1 MAHTQAD
8 RTGPETQP
16 SAVPATAPTTAPAG
30 PSAGLPTGR
39 PEGEAAPP
47 PRMLRAEVLLVLG
60 VSLGISAISAA
71 VYLVGAL
78 TGPKALASSQAVLNG
93 SAAPGRPWLDL
104 SLQLVGILAGV
115 VPALFAVHLLARDPV
130 PARLGLDRDRLGGDA
145 LRAALLAAVIGV
157 PGLALY
163 LVSHAL
169 GLSAQVVAEGLPA
182 VWWRIPV
189 LVLSAA
195 QNGILEEVVVTGY
208 LLTRLRQ
215 LGWRPWPA
223 VVGSSVLRGSYHLYQ
238 GFSGFAGNLVMGLIF
253 ARYFQRT
260 GRVLPL
266 IGAHT
271 LLDTI
276 AFVGYAALHGHVSW
290 LP

>member
-1 MAHTQAD
+1 MTQAQVD
-8 RTGPETQP
+8 LVEP
-16 SAVPATAPTTAPAG
+16 
-30 PSAGLPTGR
+30 
-39 PEGEAAPP
+39 AAPP
-47 PRMLRAEVLLVLG
+47 RRVLGVEVLLVLG

-71 VYLVGAL
+71 VSLVGAL
-78 TGPKALASSQAVLNG
+78 TGPKALSADKAVLNG

-104 SLQLVGILAGV
+104 SFQLVGILAGV
-115 VPALFAVHLLARDPV
+115 VPALLAVHLLARDRVPV
-130 PARLGLDRDRLGGDA
+130 RLGLDTERPAGDA
-145 LRAALLAAVIGV
+145 VRGVALAAAIGI

-189 LVLSAA
+189 LILSAA
-195 QNGILEEVVVTGY
+195 QNGLLEEVVVTGY

-215 LGWRPWPA
+215 LGLRPWPA
-223 VVGSSVLRGSYHLYQ
+223 VLVSSVLRGSYHLYQ

-266 IGAHT
+266 ILAHT
-271 LLDTI
+271 LLDTV

>member
-1 MAHTQAD
+1 MATTERNVTA
-8 RTGPETQP
+8 TPP
-16 SAVPATAPTTAPAG
+16 VPPDV
-30 PSAGLPTGR
+30 
-39 PEGEAAPP
+39 
-47 PRMLRAEVLLVLG
+47 PRRVLGVEVALVLG
-60 VSLGISAISAA
+60 VSLGISAIRAA

-78 TGPKALASSQAVLNG
+78 TSPKALADNLAVLNS

-104 SLQLVGILAGV
+104 ALQLVGILAGV
-115 VPALFAVHLLARDPV
+115 MPALLAVHLLSRDRV
-130 PARLGLDRDRLGGDA
+130 PARLGLDRDRPAGDTVRGLA
-145 LRAALLAAVIGV
+145 LAAVIGI

-182 VWWRIPV
+182 QWWRIPV

-195 QNGILEEVVVTGY
+195 QNAVLEEVVVTGY
-208 LLTRLRQ
+208 LLTRLGQ
-215 LGWRPWPA
+215 LGLRPWTATA
-223 VVGSSVLRGSYHLYQ
+223 VSATLRGSYHLYQ

-253 ARYFQRT
+253 ARFFQRT

-266 IGAHT
+266 ILAHT
-271 LLDTI
+271 VLDTV

>member
-1 MAHTQAD
+1 MAQARVD
-8 RTGPETQP
+8 EAEPE
-16 SAVPATAPTTAPAG
+16 
-30 PSAGLPTGR
+30 
-39 PEGEAAPP
+39 APP
-47 PRMLRAEVLLVLG
+47 RRVLGVEVLLVLG

-71 VYLVGAL
+71 VSLVGAL
-78 TGPKALASSQAVLNG
+78 TGPKALSSSLAVLNG

-104 SLQLVGILAGV
+104 AFQLVGILAGV
-115 VPALFAVHLLARDPV
+115 VPALLAVHLLGRDRV
-130 PARLGLDRDRLGGDA
+130 PTRLGLDTDRPASDTVRGLA
-145 LRAALLAAVIGV
+145 LAAVIGI

-189 LVLSAA
+189 LILSAA
-195 QNGILEEVVVTGY
+195 QNGVLEEVVVTGY
-208 LLTRLRQ
+208 LLTRFGQ

-223 VVGSSVLRGSYHLYQ
+223 VVASSVLRGSYHLYQ

-253 ARYFQRT
+253 ARFFQRT

-266 IGAHT
+266 ILAHT

>member
-1 MAHTQAD
+1 MTQ
-8 RTGPETQP
+8 ETQTRTDQ
-16 SAVPATAPTTAPAG
+16 AGAPV
-30 PSAGLPTGR
+30 SR
-39 PEGEAAPP
+39 
-47 PRMLRAEVLLVLG
+47 RVLRAEVLLVLG
-60 VSLGISAISAA
+60 VSLGIAAIRAA

-78 TGPKALASSQAVLNG
+78 TGPKALADSRALLNTSS
-93 SAAPGRPWLDL
+93 APGRPWLDL
-104 SLQLVGILAGV
+104 SLQMVGMLAGL
-115 VPALFAVHLLARDPV
+115 VPALLAVHLLTRDGDV
-130 PARLGLDRDRLGGDA
+130 RSGSARLGLDRGRVGGDA
-145 LRAALLAAVIGV
+145 VRGGLLALVIGV

-169 GLSAQVVAEGLPA
+169 GLSAQVVPESLPA

-195 QNGILEEVVVTGY
+195 QNGVLEEVVVTGY
-208 LLTRLRQ
+208 LVTRLGQ
-215 LGWRPWPA
+215 LGWRPWSA
-223 VVGSSVLRGSYHLYQ
+223 VVGSSVLRGGYHLYQ

-253 ARYFQRT
+253 ARFFQRT

-266 IGAHT
+266 ILAHT
-271 LLDTI
+271 LLDTA